1 MRSIAA
7 LSALSAFAALSALSV
22 LGCEDGP
29 TQPYSAPPDGARN
42 SWNNGNTPPVVDP
55 AKQGFLTSGSSGTNK
70 QEICSGPDKA
80 KRWAAMVQEPIKPP
94 RGGGGIDLAGDN
106 TWKGLTIEEAEQIN
120 CQSENEGDEFGDGS
134 QVNQWGDNGEVWF
147 VYRVSTRK
155 GFTMSFFP
163 GYEGTI
169 EATNED
175 GSDSWSVPINSQIR
189 RNGQNFNLDWTGN
202 NGQNFI
208 EPADAYFRAMMHT
221 YAPSIKL
228 DPAGVTCFD
237 TGRCVKGSFGD
248 VAYFW
253 IPAVGSAIWIEN
265 QNAPQPTPSIPNR
278 IDQDLAKILAFSF
291 TSPLLKLDAEGPISL
306 GGTLGPA
313 AAGDCTLKM
322 GQTYGDFLRDCVQAT
337 GDPAVDGEELNKL
350 LGGLQHSTERFSFDV
365 VGIDLNFSDKN
376 LADDNVVRDHDQP
389 DPTDVAT
396 EFSIDQQ
403 TQGKLVN
410 DRDADG
416 NVDLHGAGA
425 VYQEY
430 ARLTRAELL
439 RLSGIKDGDTSKC
452 LFPLKPPANFDP
464 QDFINNL
471 PDYCTG
477 FEGFLTG
484 AAKTGKN
491 DVTNLGLDIAV
502 INPDMARGLKLGHQQ
517 VTFCFDANG
526 DLDTGYYYC
535 SAGDTFPTSFAQVK
549 EIFGKGKTA
558 NLPTEAQ
565 DVRFFFKQWFK
576 AFVKYMKVGDQNPV
590 PDLSTIDIDANNLFF
605 DSVGAGQ
612 FEIAEYVDRRFVGV
626 DANNVDPTDLV
637 LTADVRNGIFSNY
650 DFSRETYR
658 GEESIYRA
666 MLEDQ
671 SHGVG
676 QEDTALLTN
685 VFGSPVLAAG
695 WVDSTM
701 GKSAYY
707 CATNDDPDNCDGQ
720 RPPLDANGNMD
731 LDENGDPR
739 LLHYKGA
746 FGNADTAFRL
756 DSSHLTITQTYD
768 SIQSAMVTIP
778 LHADPYDSTSAE
790 LTPLSRLIPWTPKQP
805 GIGFPIPLTGT
816 IERFVEAA
824 DLDFSGTTISANV
837 NYEILP
843 PPNDDGSPPTADQKL
858 HVGDTGQIHILAV
871 ETTDFLGEVFL
882 CQDPNTLEILGAR
895 MYSSVKG
902 LLEWFDNH
910 PGSYDSCGIII
921 RYSPFGNF
929 VDYITSLQN
938 GVRLGITQGGGFGR
952 VNDVVLFVPNQ

>member
-1 MRSIAA
+1 VR
-7 LSALSAFAALSALSV
+7 
-22 LGCEDGP
+22 
-29 TQPYSAPPDGARN
+29 
-42 SWNNGNTPPVVDP
+42 
-55 AKQGFLTSGSSGTNK
+55 
-70 QEICSGPDKA
+70 
-80 KRWAAMVQEPIKPP
+80 EPIKPP
-94 RGGGGIDLAGDN
+94 RGGAGIDLAGDK

-120 CQSENEGDEFGDGS
+120 CQSANEGDQFGDGS

-155 GFTMSFFP
+155 GFSMSFFP
-163 GYEGTI
+163 GYEGTV
-169 EATNED
+169 EATNAE
-175 GSDSWSVPINSQIR
+175 GTDSWSIPVNAQIR

-221 YAPSIKL
+221 YAPSIQL
-228 DPAGVTCFD
+228 DPPGVTCFD

-248 VAYFW
+248 IAYFW
-253 IPAVGSAIWIEN
+253 IPAVGTAIWIEN

-291 TSPLLKLDAEGPISL
+291 SAPLLKLDAEGPIAH

-313 AAGDCTLKM
+313 ATGECVLKM
-322 GQTYGDFLRDCVQAT
+322 GQSYGDFLHDCVQAS
-337 GDPAVDGEELNKL
+337 GDATVDGEELNKL
-350 LGGLQHSTERFSFDV
+350 LGGLRHSTERFSFDV
-365 VGIDLNFSDKN
+365 VGIDMNFSDKN
-376 LADDNVVRDHDQP
+376 LADDNIVRDSDAP

-410 DRDADG
+410 DRDKDG
-416 NVDLHGAGA
+416 NVDRHGAGA
-425 VYQEY
+425 VYKEY

-439 RLSGIKDGDTSKC
+439 RLTGIEDGDVSKC
-452 LFPLKPPANFDP
+452 LFPVKPPKDFDP
-464 QDFINNL
+464 QMFLDNL
-471 PDYCTG
+471 PAYCTG
-477 FEGFLTG
+477 FEGFLT
-484 AAKTGKN
+484 AAPPTKKG
-491 DVTNLGLDIAV
+491 DPVNLGLDIKS
-502 INPDMARGLKLGHQQ
+502 INPGMGRGLKLGHQQ

-526 DLDTGYYYC
+526 DLNTGYYNC
-535 SAGDTFPTSFAQVK
+535 SAGDTFPTSFARVLQV
-549 EIFGKGKTA
+549 FGKGKLA

-576 AFVKYMKVGDQNPV
+576 AFVKYMQVGDQNPV
-590 PDLSTIDIDANNLFF
+590 PDLAGLKIDANNLFF

-612 FEIAEYVDRRFVGV
+612 FEIAEYVDRRF
-626 DANNVDPTDLV
+626 ASPTQDPTDLV
-637 LTADVRNGIFSNY
+637 LTADVRNGIFSTY

-658 GEESIYRA
+658 GETGIYGA
-666 MLEDQ
+666 MLEDPT
-671 SHGVG
+671 HGIG

-695 WVDSTM
+695 WAPSST

-720 RPPLDANGNMD
+720 RPPLGPDGTPL
-731 LDENGDPR
+731 LDDNGDPV
-739 LLHYKGA
+739 LKPYPGA
-746 FGNADTAFRL
+746 FAGSETAFTL
-756 DSSHLTITQTYD
+756 GTSKLTITRTD
-768 SIQSAMVTIP
+768 NNIQSATVTIP
-778 LHADPYDSTSAE
+778 RTKNPYDPASDAIDP
-790 LTPLSRLIPWTPKQP
+790 LTLLIPWTPKQP
-805 GIGFPIPLTGT
+805 GVGFPIPLTGT

-837 NYEILP
+837 NYEVLP
-843 PPNDDGSPPTADQKL
+843 PANADGTPPTAAQKL
-858 HVGDTGQIHILAV
+858 HVGDTGPIRLLAV
-871 ETTDFLGEVFL
+871 ETTDFLGEVFV
-882 CQDPNTLEILGAR
+882 CQDPNTGDLLGAR
-895 MYSSVKG
+895 MYTSVKG

-910 PGSYDSCGIII
+910 PGSYESCGMIV

-952 VNDVVLFVPNQ
+952 VNDVVIFVPNQ